1 MGRSRRATPKQTV
14 EQYFQIAIA
23 DVKPRLSVE
32 QQHVDVFL
40 GRNWY
45 AVSLTWTS
53 CNYGSARPWFR
64 CPRCSKRVA
73 KLYWEPLL
81 KMPACR
87 QCYQLT
93 YRSTR
98 INEAKRLRQRSVE
111 LRRKLGAS
119 LDRISPINDVP
130 AKPKGMHWR
139 TYWRVVDSILDL
151 EERAIFSIE
160 NNAVKTLK
168 LINRIIKK

>member
-32 QQHVDVFL
+32 QGHIEVCL
-40 GRNWY
+40 GNHR
-45 AVSLTWTS
+45 VSIPLLWTS
-53 CNYGSARPWFR
+53 CNYGSGRPWFR
-64 CPRCSKRVA
+64 CPRCSKRVG

-98 INEAKRLRQRSVE
+98 INEAKRLSQRSVQ

-119 LDRISPINDVP
+119 LDQISPISDVP

-139 TYWRVVDSILDL
+139 TYWRIVDSIVDL

-160 NNAVKTLK
+160 NNTAKILK
-168 LINRIIKK
+168 LINRIIR